1 MSYTSTSTHTRTH
14 TATHLTD
21 VIMGT
26 IADVL
31 GSLGIDV
38 TTFYRDWDQDESAIQ
53 AWILE
58 GSLTAVVLECH
69 HPDGTVAPIFE
80 FPVTYNTSGVGDAEF
95 TASRAR
101 LARFLAKLDS
111 VPRGTVQKI
120 FCTFSGSHSAQPGWA
135 PGTRA
140 SVEGLR
146 SLSYGK
152 LGAAPDASA
161 SMRYLYK

>member
-1 MSYTSTSTHTRTH
+1 MSYTSTSTYTRTH

-31 GSLGIDV
+31 GSLNIDV
-38 TTFYRDWDQDESAIQ
+38 TALYRDWDQDESAIQ

-69 HPDGTVAPIFE
+69 QPDGTVSPVFE
-80 FPVTYNTSGVGDAEF
+80 FPVTYTGGVGNAEF

-101 LARFLAKLDS
+101 VARFLAKLNS

-120 FCTFSGSHSAQPGWA
+120 FCTFDGPHSDQPGWS
-135 PGTRA
+135 PGKRA
-140 SVEGLR
+140 SVEGLQ
-146 SLSYGK
+146 SLTYGT